1 MTKLSGTILDGA
13 SQPEGPYA
21 ETGSRNSPDS
31 VRVLCV
37 DDDPRVVEGLSL
49 HLRKDY
55 QVLTALSGTQA
66 LERLKEAGGA
76 AVVISDMRMPGMD
89 GAALLKHVMHLYPDA
104 TRILLTGEPGRD
116 SAVSAVN
123 TAHVFRFLLKPC
135 PPDQL
140 KAAVEDGVIQHR
152 LVIAERSVLKET
164 LIGCIKALVDVLAI
178 TSPAAFGRA
187 SRVKR
192 LAMGLAARLDCQH
205 FWQLEAAAMLSQ
217 IGYLSLPEELAEK
230 LHCGE
235 PLSPAEQTLAGRVPE
250 VVNALLENIPRLEP
264 VIQIV
269 TALNWTDEQIARL
282 GDGTIG
288 LGARILGL
296 VLEYDSLTS
305 RGGAASEAIQTLRCR
320 TARFGAELVEKF
332 AAYVG
337 AATIGAELRELPL
350 KAVKPGM
357 VIMQDVRTPRGLLF
371 VARGFEVTNVFLER
385 IRNFGQELLDRPV
398 KVLLHGQAGPAAS
411 R

>member
-1 MTKLSGTILDGA
+1 MK
-13 SQPEGPYA
+13 
-21 ETGSRNSPDS
+21 SPDS
-31 VRVLCV
+31 IRVLCV
-37 DDDPRVVEGLSL
+37 DDDPRIVEGLTL
-49 HLRKDY
+49 HLRRDY
-55 QVLTALSGTQA
+55 QVLTAISGPQA
-66 LERLKEAGGA
+66 LERLKAAGGA

-89 GAALLKHVMHLYPDA
+89 GATLLKHVMELYPDT

-135 PPDQL
+135 TPEQL
-140 KAAVEDGVIQHR
+140 RSAVEDGVIQHR
-152 LVIAERSVLKET
+152 LVIAERSILKET

-192 LAMGLAARLDCQH
+192 MAMEFAGKLDCGR

-217 IGYLSLPEELAEK
+217 VGYLSLPDELTEK

-235 PLSPAEQTLAGRVPE
+235 PLSPEEQALVAGAPD
-250 VVNALLENIPRLEP
+250 VVNSLLENIPRLEP
-264 VIQIV
+264 VIQIL
-269 TALNWTDEQIARL
+269 TALKWTDDQIARL

-288 LGARILGL
+288 LGTRILGL

-305 RGGAASEAIQTLRCR
+305 RSVTPGDAIQTIGLRSS
-320 TARFGAELVEKF
+320 RFGTNLVEKF
-332 AAYVG
+332 GAYAAG
-337 AATIGAELRELPL
+337 ATTTGAELRELPL
-350 KAVKPGM
+350 SGVEPGM

-371 VARGFEVTNVFLER
+371 VARGFEVTGVFVER
-385 IRNFGQELLDRPV
+385 IRNFGEELLNRRV
-398 KVLLHGQAGPAAS
+398 KVLVHPAPASAAGP
-411 R
+411 